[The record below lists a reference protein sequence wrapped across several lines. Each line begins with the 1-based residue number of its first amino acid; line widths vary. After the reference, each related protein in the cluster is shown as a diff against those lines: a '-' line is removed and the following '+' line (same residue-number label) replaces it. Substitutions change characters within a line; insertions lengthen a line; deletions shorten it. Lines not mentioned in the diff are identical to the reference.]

1 MKKNLCLVLMTLFS
15 IVGLQSAVLAAP
27 DTYIGDAAIYS
38 ALDTGS
44 TRPKPHVLLLIDN
57 SQATLNL
64 ASGAAYI
71 PATDYSYT
79 GGKNRYSVYAASTQG
94 DFNSLVVSS
103 TTAAL
108 EGITGGTSCTT
119 AVKDSIISRLSTSG
133 TYSGSGSS
141 DNPNLRNGECDI
153 APMGGTYALG
163 NYLNYLAATAPGTN
177 VVSKVYDCTV
187 TRKTGSPPRD
197 AFVANGCIGT
207 FQFTGTVDHTTDSS
221 TEPLVGADWQSVWT
235 QLNGGCITG
244 VTNCSATSDPPLIVV
259 DTATIPPW
267 ALSQLFTPG
276 TFVGGPQRE
285 IIYNALAQVVD
296 GARGAVK
303 FAAMSYNPN
312 NQGGDIIYNLSDLSD
327 DTTFG
332 LFKDELPG
340 YESDGTTLKGKELV
354 VSQTNRP
361 QAEALYDAGYY
372 LGAHYP
378 STGTIASDA
387 VFPLTGITL
396 TQQNISTTMAGTYNA
411 SNRNECGYNHI
422 IFITNGLSFGEASNT
437 KLQKLVDADG
447 DARSDEG
454 VYGVVGGSHYLD
466 DVAAYLYKQE
476 GIVTHT
482 VLAFQ
487 TSDPLIENAAYSGG
501 GKFYNVYDANTLAEA
516 LTKLLATIVLEA
528 DTSFVAPVVP
538 ASSTNRTISSNR
550 VYLGL
555 FKPQSNRP
563 WLGNLKKYGV
573 SSDLTLLDRSN
584 NATTDTSGDFI
595 PNSKSYWGDDGSTD
609 AKIMSIDGLLP
620 LTTGSVSGD
629 GGNVAAGGVGGTS
642 KLDLKAGLL
651 ASTKKLAWETRNIY
665 TYPATSASTTL
676 THADNR
682 FSPNTSNAKM
692 TKELFTVATDA
703 EMNELINYVAGA
715 DGYDD
720 DNNGNSEEIRDW
732 PMGDILH
739 SKPLI
744 FSYGSYTEAQE
755 STCAN
760 NKSMIYVGSND
771 GMFHAY
777 RDCNGKEAWAF
788 IPDNVLPNLKYLRES
803 DHQYFADSAP
813 TAYIHDVDNDNIIET
828 GDGDK
833 VVLIFGQGR
842 GGGRSTLDAS
852 GSRGAYYALDVSDP
866 EVPVL
871 LWKVDS
877 TTTGFGEL
885 GETWSPPRL
894 AKVKVG
900 SDIKVVA
907 FVGAGYDNNEDLR
920 YGNRMWFP
928 VVAAD
933 FNTTTPT
940 SNSGNVNSVAGSLTG
955 RTNPR
960 GRGVFAIEVAK
971 LVKADTDPDT
981 PYLPNF
987 DTDGSL
993 VWSFVKANDNG
1004 QGMDY
1009 SIPSDLTVLDMNGDG
1024 FHDRIYV
1031 GDTGGRLW
1039 RFDVGSTLTTD
1050 WTTSGRRIF
1059 SSDQVG
1065 TTETY
1070 RGRKIFYRPTVAL
1083 VQGVPT
1089 LYFGTGD
1096 RSHPLNTAGRDRLF
1110 AVKDRGQVTSNNIDI
1125 TKLANLTA
1133 NDLQNSTDATVIENT
1148 LNKLSTTDPSVAG
1161 YYGWYVELD
1170 QNAGEKV
1177 LASALVF
1184 NKQVFYTT
1192 YQSTPIANL
1201 NACQVGNL
1209 GVSRLYQL
1217 DYATAEATQ
1226 NYSGTNDTLDIS
1238 ANLRAKGGDGI
1249 VLQRADRVRD
1259 IGVGIPS
1266 GIVTLIDASGKV
1278 SLMISS
1284 SNRVGTYQAPDAKM
1298 ISPLYWIKY

>member
-1 MKKNLCLVLMTLFS
+1 MKNLFIALTLLFFLA
-15 IVGLQSAVLAAP
+15 GFQTAALAAP

-44 TRPKPHVLLLIDN
+44 TRPKPHVLLLIDT
-57 SQATLNL
+57 SRATLNI
-64 ASGAAYI
+64 ASGVKYDPTIA
-71 PATDYSYT
+71 YT
-79 GGKNRYSVYAASTQG
+79 GDKARYSVYAASNQG
-94 DFNSLVVSS
+94 DFNTLTVASS
-103 TTAAL
+103 TAAL

-119 AVKDSIISRLSTSG
+119 AVKDKIITTLSTSG

-141 DNPNLRNGECDI
+141 DSPNLKNGLCDL

-163 NYLNYLAATAPGTN
+163 NYLNYLATNVPGTN
-177 VVSKVYDCTV
+177 VVKKIYDCTI
-187 TRKTGSPPRD
+187 TRKSGAPPR
-197 AFVANGCIGT
+197 AASVPNGCIGT
-207 FQFTGTVDHTTDSS
+207 FQFTGTVDHTTDTS
-221 TEPLVGADWQSVWT
+221 TEPIVGADWQDVWT
-235 QLNGGCITG
+235 QTSGGCIAG
-244 VTNCSATSDPPLIVV
+244 VHTNCSSTSDPPQLAV
-259 DTATIPPW
+259 ATEIPTW
-267 ALSQLFTPG
+267 ALGLLFHPG
-276 TFVGGPQRE
+276 SFAGGTQRE
-285 IIYNALAQVVD
+285 IIYNALSQVVD

-303 FAAMSYNPN
+303 FGAMTYNETI
-312 NQGGDIIYNLSDLSD
+312 QGGDVAYGMSDLSN

-332 LFKDELPG
+332 LFKAELPG
-340 YESDGTTLKGKELV
+340 QTSDGTLTGAALINAGPA
-354 VSQTNRP
+354 RP
-361 QAEALYDAGYY
+361 QAEALFDAGYY
-372 LGAHYP
+372 LGARYP
-378 STGTIASDA
+378 TSGTIASDA
-387 VFPLTGITL
+387 VFPLPGITARE
-396 TQQNISTTMAGTYNA
+396 NISSTMAGTYDED
-411 SNRNECGYNHI
+411 NRNECGYNHI
-422 IFITNGLSFGEASNT
+422 ILITNGLSNT
-437 KLQKLVDADG
+437 DNNPDLEHIVDADG
-447 DARSDEG
+447 DGRSSDDEKT
-454 VYGVVGGSHYLD
+454 YGLGSHYLD

-487 TSDPLIENAAYSGG
+487 TSDPLIEGAAYSGG
-501 GKFYNVYDANTLAEA
+501 GKFYNVYDANSLAEA

-584 NATTDTSGDFI
+584 NAATDLYGDFL
-595 PNSKSYWGDDGSTD
+595 PNSKSYWGDDGSSD
-609 AKIMSIDGLLP
+609 RKIVSIDGLLP

-629 GGNVAAGGVGGTS
+629 GGNVAAGGVGGTL
-642 KLDLKAGLL
+642 KFDLQAGLL
-651 ASTKKLAWETRNIY
+651 ASPKRLAWESRKIY
-665 TYPATSASTTL
+665 TYPSGSASTTL

-692 TKELFTVATDA
+692 TKEIFAVDTDS

-720 DNNGNSEEIRDW
+720 DNNGEDEEIRDW
-732 PMGDILH
+732 ILGDVLH

-755 STCAN
+755 TNCTY

-771 GMFHAY
+771 GMFHAFN
-777 RDCNGKEAWAF
+777 DCDGKEAWAF

-803 DHQYFADSAP
+803 DHLYFADGAP
-813 TAYIHDVDNDNIIET
+813 TAYVHDVNNNNIIET
-828 GDGDK
+828 GQGDK

-842 GGGRSTLDAS
+842 GGGRSTLHPTDP
-852 GSRGAYYALDVSDP
+852 RGAYYALDVSNP
-866 EVPVL
+866 AVPVL

-900 SDIKVVA
+900 SDVKVVA

-920 YGNRMWFP
+920 FGKRVLFP

-933 FNTTTPT
+933 FNTTTPI
-940 SNSGNVNSVAGSLTG
+940 SNSGPVDSPAGSLT

-960 GRGVFAIEVAK
+960 GRGIFAIEVAE
-971 LVKADTDPDT
+971 LVKADAAA
-981 PYLPNF
+981 PYQPNF

-1009 SIPSDLTVLDMNGDG
+1009 SIPSDLTVLDMDGNG
-1024 FHDRIYV
+1024 FQDRIYV

-1039 RFDVGSTLTTD
+1039 RFDVGSTAVTD
-1050 WTTSGRRIF
+1050 WTSSGRIIF
-1059 SSDQVG
+1059 NSDKVG
-1065 TTETY
+1065 GETNS
-1070 RGRKIFYRPTVAL
+1070 GRKIFYRPTVAL
-1083 VQGVPT
+1083 LHGTPT

-1096 RSHPLNTAGRDRLF
+1096 RNHPLNTAVIDRLF
-1110 AVKDRGQVTSNNIDI
+1110 AVKDRGQ
-1125 TKLANLTA
+1125 LTA
-1133 NDLQNSTDATVIENT
+1133 NYIDIDNLADLTDNELQNSSDATVIQGV
-1148 LNKLSTTDPSVAG
+1148 LNSLATTDANVAG
-1161 YYGWYVELD
+1161 YYGWYVDLD
-1170 QNAGEKV
+1170 QNVGEKV

-1192 YQSTPIANL
+1192 YQSTPTASL
-1201 NACQVGNL
+1201 DACQIGNL

-1226 NYSGTNDTLDIS
+1226 NYSGGNDSLDIS

-1249 VLQRADRVRD
+1249 VLQREDRVRT

-1278 SLMISS
+1278 TLLISS
-1284 SNRVGTYQAPDAKM
+1284 SNRVGTYQAPDARL